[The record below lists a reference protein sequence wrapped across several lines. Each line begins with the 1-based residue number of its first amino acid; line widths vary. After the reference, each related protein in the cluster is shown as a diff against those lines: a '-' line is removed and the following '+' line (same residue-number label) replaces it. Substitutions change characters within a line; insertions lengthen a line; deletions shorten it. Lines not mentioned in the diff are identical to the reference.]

1 MEEVIKEKKREFAL
15 PKKIVTLRPLT
26 EKTPGMVKDTNH
38 VASFLLP
45 NCDRI
50 YCTPRIKGSSELDFP
65 LTEEELKFFENKE
78 KSGLTFELGDL
89 SPYSKKW
96 SKRKKSDGGYC
107 WWEVSPDAKIRVGD
121 QPIQFNL
128 SKPMDYI
135 KYKILLK
142 NTDHIAANRDEL
154 KLKPTYLY
162 VFEEANDT
170 ARTKA
175 STVDRKIQAYAK
187 LTEFSTDLSRM
198 IDLCSV
204 LGLKVSDASE
214 KSFLIAAL
222 GQQIED
228 NVQKFLDAVIDEY
241 YDEKILIGKFIK
253 NRLIN
258 RKGSS
263 YFLLNG
269 DPMCERGEIPT
280 LENACIFLQ
289 ANENQEIRLTLEAKM
304 KK

>member
-1 MEEVIKEKKREFAL
+1 MEEIKEKKREFVL
-15 PKKIVTLRPLT
+15 PKKVVTLRPLT
-26 EKTPGMVKDTNH
+26 EKTPGMVKDSNH

-50 YCTPRIKGSSELDFP
+50 YCTPKIKGSSELDFP

-96 SKRKKSDGGYC
+96 SKKKSNKGGYS
-107 WWEVSPDAKIRVGD
+107 WWEVSSDAKVRVAD

-135 KYKILLK
+135 RYKILLK
-142 NTDHIAANRDEL
+142 NSDHIAASRDEL
-154 KLKPTYLY
+154 RLKPSYLY
-162 VFEEANDT
+162 VFEEANDIS
-170 ARTKA
+170 RTKA
-175 STVDRKIQAYAK
+175 SVVDRKIQAYSK
-187 LTEFSTDLSRM
+187 LTEFSTDLDKM
-198 IDLCSV
+198 IDLCTV
-204 LGLKVSDASE
+204 LGLKVSNASE

-228 NVQKFLDAVIDEY
+228 NVQKFLDAVIDDY
-241 YDEKILIGKFIK
+241 YDEKILIGKLIK
-253 NRLIN
+253 ARLIT
-258 RKGSS
+258 RRGSS
-263 YFLLNG
+263 YFLTNG
-269 DPMCERGEIPT
+269 DPMCERGDIPN
-280 LENACIFLQ
+280 LENACIYLK
-289 ANENQEIRLTLEAKM
+289 ADENQEVRLALEAKL